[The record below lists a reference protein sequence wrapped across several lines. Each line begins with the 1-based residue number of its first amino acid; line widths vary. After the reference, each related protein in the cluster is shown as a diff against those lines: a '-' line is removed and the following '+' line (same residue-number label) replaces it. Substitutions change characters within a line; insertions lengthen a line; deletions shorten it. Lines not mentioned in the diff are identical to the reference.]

1 MSYTVIYMRQM
12 MPTMLFLGLNDLQ
25 SRWLQIM
32 NLDRV
37 LMRILVFQLLTQIF
51 GQYVF
56 VVLLEMDLAGITLSS
71 FISFSTSWLAMLSYQ
86 LYNPDIVGSLQV
98 PISQSFKDWSS
109 YLNMGLPVMGVT
121 IFYMISAQF
130 NLILAAQLGIAEIA
144 AQAILIQFG
153 CLSMQITA
161 GV

>member
-37 LMRILVFQLLTQIF
+37 LMRILVFQILTQIF

-71 FISFSTSWLAMLSYQ
+71 FISFSTSWLAMLSY
-86 LYNPDIVGSLQV
+86 
-98 PISQSFKDWSS
+98 
-109 YLNMGLPVMGVT
+109 
-121 IFYMISAQF
+121 
-130 NLILAAQLGIAEIA
+130 
-144 AQAILIQFG
+144 
-153 CLSMQITA
+153 
-161 GV
+161 

>member
-1 MSYTVIYMRQM
+1 

-71 FISFSTSWLAMLSYQ
+71 FISFSTSWLAMLSY
-86 LYNPDIVGSLQV
+86 
-98 PISQSFKDWSS
+98 
-109 YLNMGLPVMGVT
+109 
-121 IFYMISAQF
+121 
-130 NLILAAQLGIAEIA
+130 
-144 AQAILIQFG
+144 
-153 CLSMQITA
+153 
-161 GV
+161 

>member
-71 FISFSTSWLAMLSYQ
+71 FISFSTSWLAMLSY
-86 LYNPDIVGSLQV
+86 
-98 PISQSFKDWSS
+98 
-109 YLNMGLPVMGVT
+109 
-121 IFYMISAQF
+121 
-130 NLILAAQLGIAEIA
+130 
-144 AQAILIQFG
+144 
-153 CLSMQITA
+153 
-161 GV
+161 